1 MNPEKSTQYV
11 KTLGLNTTTIY
22 DDETYFFLFADI
34 DTKDSSMLEK
44 VLNIFNNHH
53 LSCYHYETSKG
64 YHVIS
69 PCLLHVRLWLKFQK
83 DLSFLDYRFDTIR
96 ISKRFDDKPDL
107 YFNHFNKHFRHLE
120 SKSFHNLI
128 RNIYKYSEIEP
139 NENYINTTLS
149 FTQYMQLKLQPLD
162 ASSGRLPSYR
172 NLNHS
177 YGMELN
183 SMRKKHF
190 TYDISKIENYMY
202 SIGDFP

>member
-128 RNIYKYSEIEP
+128 RNIYRYSEIEP
-139 NENYINTTLS
+139 NENYINTSLS

-162 ASSGRLPSYR
+162 ASSGRLPSCR

-183 SMRKKHF
+183 SE
-190 TYDISKIENYMY
+190 IENYMY

>member
-190 TYDISKIENYMY
+190 TCDISKIENYMY